1 MDAQAQAREDLVAI
15 RGIMERTR
23 DVVGYAAPHFV
34 AWGILMAAAL
44 VATYLLRGQAGEG
57 WSSWLWVVAVGL
69 GWALSWVLAM
79 RGRRRAQVRSQ
90 AGRMLGGLWLGT
102 GVTMTLLGFAGPA
115 GGAVSSSAVAGMLA
129 AVLGA
134 AYFATGVLAG
144 RGWLMVVGA
153 GWWAGSLVM
162 LLWPGPHALLLMAA
176 FMVALQAVP
185 GAYYLTRRLPA
196 TTDGWTR

>member
-1 MDAQAQAREDLVAI
+1 MDAQVQARDDLVAI
-15 RGIMERTR
+15 REIMERTR

-44 VATYLLRGQAGEG
+44 VATYLLRGRGGEG
-57 WSSWLWVVAVGL
+57 WIWWLWVLAVGL
-69 GWALSWVLAM
+69 GWALSWLFAV
-79 RGRRRAQVRSQ
+79 RGRRRARVRSQ

-102 GVTMTLLGFAGPA
+102 GVTMTILGFAGPA

-134 AYFATGVLAG
+134 AYFATGVLSGG
-144 RGWLMVVGA
+144 RWLMAVGA

-162 LLWPGPHALLLMAA
+162 LLWAGPHALLLMAV
-176 FMVALQAVP
+176 FMLALQAGP
-185 GAYYLTRRLPA
+185 GAYYLTRRRPA
-196 TTDGWTR
+196 MTD

>member
-15 RGIMERTR
+15 RAMMERTR

-34 AWGILMAAAL
+34 VWGVLMAAAL
-44 VATYLLRGQAGEG
+44 LATYLLRDQAGDG
-57 WSSWLWVVAVGL
+57 WISWLWVLAVGV
-69 GWALSWVLAM
+69 GWALSWLLAV
-79 RGRRRAQVRSQ
+79 RGRRRGRVRSQ

-102 GVTMTLLGFAGPA
+102 GVTMTILGFAGPA
-115 GGAVSSSAVAGMLA
+115 GGAVSTLVVSGMLA

-144 RGWLMVVGA
+144 VRWLMAVGV

-162 LLWPGPHALLLMAA
+162 LLWPGPAAVLLMAA
-176 FMVALQAVP
+176 CMLALQVGP
-185 GAYYLTRRLPA
+185 GAYYLTRRRAAPTA
-196 TTDGWTR
+196 